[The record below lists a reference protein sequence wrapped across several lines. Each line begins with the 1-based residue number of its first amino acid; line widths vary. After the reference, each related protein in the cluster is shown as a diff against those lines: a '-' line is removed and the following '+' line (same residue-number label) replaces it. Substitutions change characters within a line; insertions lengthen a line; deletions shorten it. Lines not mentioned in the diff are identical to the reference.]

1 MPSFD
6 VSQDWVILIPPD
18 IPAAKKGGDALSGAI
33 DLLRGQSRLV
43 MAPPP
48 VEDASRTASG
58 PSAALIVLNA
68 EAGREK
74 RGGFSWRLGRD
85 RLEIYGASGRGLCNG
100 IFDFLAA
107 LGLRWKRPGQGGA
120 LSRSKT
126 ETPPVLPVPDR
137 VHPWEYPLRE
147 LKGYRPADGDLPKRR
162 RLFLDPALSPRL
174 QEQWILWAARNGID
188 GVVFPLPEPT
198 GPFARLSGK
207 PFRFPGGP
215 LALAESYGLYIETG
229 GWDLSRFLPRRY
241 FLSNP
246 ELFRMEEGRRIKK
259 IHFCATNPDTLAI
272 LRQEAEGIFRQY
284 PGIGVWHL
292 WPERGNER
300 TWCACPSCRAFSP
313 EEQAR
318 IAVNSIADCLGAL
331 DPDLRVSYHEN
342 TDERID
348 IPPRPNMFKMDTLPG
363 EDAAEDAGQFWTQ

>member
-1 MPSFD
+1 MPNFD

-18 IPAAKKGGDALSGAI
+18 MPVAKKGGDELSGAI
-33 DLLRGQSRLV
+33 DLLRRQSHLV

-48 VEDASRTASG
+48 VEDASRAASG
-58 PSAALIVLNA
+58 PSASLIVLNA
-68 EAGREK
+68 ETGEEK

-107 LGLRWKRPGQGGA
+107 LGLRWRRPGQGGA
-120 LSRSKT
+120 ISRSKA

-147 LKGYRPADGDLPKRR
+147 LKGHRPADGDLSKRR
-162 RLFLDPALSPRL
+162 RLFLDPALSPKL
-174 QEQWILWAARNGID
+174 LEGWIRWAARNNID
-188 GVVFPLPEPT
+188 GVVFPVPEPT
-198 GPFARLSGK
+198 GPLARLVGK
-207 PFRFPGGP
+207 PFRFPDSL
-215 LALAESYGLYIETG
+215 LALAESYALYIETG

-246 ELFRMEEGRRIKK
+246 ELFRMEGGRRIKK
-259 IHFCATNPDTLAI
+259 IHFCATNPDTLAV

-292 WPERGNER
+292 WPERGNEQI
-300 TWCACPSCRAFSP
+300 WCACPSCRAFSP
-313 EEQAR
+313 EEQER
-318 IAVNSIADCLGAL
+318 IAVNCIADCLGAL
-331 DPDLRVSYHEN
+331 DPALRVSYHEN
-342 TDERID
+342 TGERID
-348 IPPRPNMFKMDTLPG
+348 ISSRPNMFKMATLPG